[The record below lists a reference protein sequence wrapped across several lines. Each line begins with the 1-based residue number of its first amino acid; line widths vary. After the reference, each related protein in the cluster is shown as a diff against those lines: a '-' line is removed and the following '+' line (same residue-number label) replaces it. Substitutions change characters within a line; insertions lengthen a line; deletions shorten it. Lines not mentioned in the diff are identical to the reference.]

1 MACLRTENRGS
12 VFRRL
17 CTKRPPE
24 QSTVNPTRH
33 ESRKIRV
40 AAGFIADASGRLLLV
55 RKRGTSA
62 FMQPGGKIE
71 PCEAPLDTLMREL
84 REELGLAIDP
94 ATTSRL
100 GLFSAKAANEPD
112 STVEAELFALS
123 IDSQPIAAAEIEEI
137 IWLEP
142 GSTNSVELAPLTRD
156 VVLRLSGM

>member
-1 MACLRTENRGS
+1 M
-12 VFRRL
+12 
-17 CTKRPPE
+17 
-24 QSTVNPTRH
+24 NPTRH

-40 AAGFIADASGRLLLV
+40 APGVIADASGRLLLV

-71 PCEAPLDTLMREL
+71 PRESPLDALVREL
-84 REELGLAIDP
+84 REELGLAVDL

-100 GLFSAKAANEPD
+100 GLFSANEPD
-112 STVEAELFALS
+112 STVEVELFGLS
-123 IDSQPIAAAEIEEI
+123 IDSQPIAAPEIEEI

-142 GSTNSVELAPLTRD
+142 GSTSSVELAPLTRD